1 MRIKLYTFS
10 LLFCFLVL
18 LCGLLFVQ
26 IIRGGQYF
34 ELGQK
39 NTIRLIPEEA
49 YRGRIF
55 DRNGQVIADNIL
67 SFDAVIIPQ
76 ELKNKSSV
84 FADLAKILGVTP
96 EEIESRYEAQYLNPF
111 TPVMIGEGVPKTT
124 AIRLEEAKL
133 DLPGVSVEL
142 NSRRIYPYGAVAS
155 HILGYMGEIDR
166 SRITKLKDYGYDIKD
181 RVGFSGIE
189 ERMDLAMRGEK
200 GGRQIEVDNR
210 GRQVRLLGYK
220 PPLAGQDVTLTI
232 DLQLQQAA
240 DKLLEGKKGAIIVM
254 DARTGEI
261 LVLSSAPAFDP
272 NVFIDRKD
280 RKALNYYLNS
290 EDAPLFNRAV
300 SGQFPP
306 GSIFKVVTAEA
317 ALRADHAFNASTSFV
332 CQGQMKIGNRY
343 FKCWSTHG
351 PQDFYQAMTHSC
363 DVYFYHLG
371 LMSGPDQISRSAQDL
386 GLYEVT
392 GIDLPQEASGF
403 IPSRIWKRLVKHE
416 GWYDGDTA
424 NLSIGQGF
432 VLTTPIQLARM
443 MAAIA
448 TGVVVEPHVTMKAGE
463 EEPGRHPA
471 RPLKMSAENLALVR
485 RALRGPVA
493 EESGTAHSLEIA
505 GLNICAKTGTAQV
518 HGKESHGWV
527 AGFFPLDEPR
537 YAFCVL
543 LENAGTS
550 HYACSLARDLFVEGQ
565 KGGKL

>member
-1 MRIKLYTFS
+1 MRNKLYTLS
-10 LLFCFLVL
+10 LLFCFVVL
-18 LCGLLFVQ
+18 ICGLLFVQ
-26 IIRGGQYF
+26 IIRGGRYF

-49 YRGRIF
+49 YRGRVF
-55 DRNGQVIADNIL
+55 DRNGQVIVENIL

-76 ELKNKSSV
+76 ELKNKYAV
-84 FADLAKILGVTP
+84 FSDLAKILGMTAN
-96 EEIESRYEAQYLNPF
+96 EISSRYDARYLNPF
-111 TPVMIGEGVPKTT
+111 TPVVIAEGVPKTT

-133 DLPGVSVEL
+133 DLPGVAVEL
-142 NSRRIYPYGAVAS
+142 NSRRIYPFGTTAS
-155 HILGYMGEIDR
+155 HVLGYMGEIDK
-166 SRITKLKDYGYDIKD
+166 SRITRLKDYGYDVKD
-181 RVGFSGIE
+181 RIGYSGIE
-189 ERMDLAMRGEK
+189 ERLDLYMRGEK

-220 PPLAGQDVTLTI
+220 PPLAGEDVTLTI

-240 DKLLEGKKGAIIVM
+240 DKLLEGKKGAVIVM
-254 DARTGEI
+254 DVQTGEI

-272 NVFIDRKD
+272 NVFVDRKD
-280 RKALNYYLNS
+280 RKAINYYLNS
-290 EDAPLFNRAV
+290 EDAPLFNRAI

-317 ALRADHAFNASTSFV
+317 ALRERKVTSATSFL
-332 CQGQMKIGNRY
+332 CQGQMKIGNRF
-343 FKCWSTHG
+343 FKCWDTHG
-351 PQDFYQAMTHSC
+351 TQDFYDAMTHSC

-371 LMSGPDQISRSAQDL
+371 IMAGPDQISRTAQEL
-386 GLYEVT
+386 GFYEVT

-424 NLSIGQGF
+424 NFSIGQGF
-432 VLTTPIQLARM
+432 VLTTPIQLTRM
-443 MAAIA
+443 MAAVA
-448 TGVVVEPHVTMKAGE
+448 TGVVVEPHVTMKTGQEAFGK
-463 EEPGRHPA
+463 HPVH
-471 RPLKMSAENLALVR
+471 PLKMSAENLNLIR
-485 RALRGPVA
+485 KSLRGPVA
-493 EESGTAHSLEIA
+493 EESGTAHSLEIS

-518 HGKESHGWV
+518 YGKDSHGWV
-527 AGFFPLDEPR
+527 AGFFPQDQPR

-550 HYACSLARDLFVEGQ
+550 HYACTLAHDLFAEGQ